1 MDLGWSQW
9 NRFVNTLIVYRLIR
23 FKYSL
28 LRSSTSD
35 GHCIPGQILFRG
47 RIGGGGGMMGGGA
60 GAPQVPWTPW
70 GILSLFTREF
80 TRPEAVT

>member
-9 NRFVNTLIVYRLIR
+9 NRFVNTLIVYRFIR

-47 RIGGGGGMMGGGA
+47 RIGGGGGMMGGG
-60 GAPQVPWTPW
+60 GGTT
-70 GILSLFTREF
+70 S
-80 TRPEAVT
+80 AVDTLGDLEPVYV